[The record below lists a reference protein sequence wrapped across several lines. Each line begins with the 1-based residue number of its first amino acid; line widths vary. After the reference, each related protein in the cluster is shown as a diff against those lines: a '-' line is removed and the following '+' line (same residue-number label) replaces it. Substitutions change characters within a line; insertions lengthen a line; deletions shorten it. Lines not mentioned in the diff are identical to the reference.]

1 MMAYSRDRK
10 AARLLEKMR
19 ALFNLNDPGWGRGGS
34 DKPGADSD
42 RGNTPDDAPQPPP
55 IRPSQPDSRPD
66 EPRRPSRQ
74 GDGRGTPP
82 DLDEL
87 WQDLNGKL
95 GRLLG
100 QGERPRQP
108 PGGGN
113 RGGGGGFPGGIRPPA
128 LSGGLLAAGVA
139 VAVLLWLASG
149 IFIVQEG
156 YQAVVTRFGQFER
169 TVNAGVNYR
178 WPAPIG
184 RHESVQVTQI
194 QSADIG
200 NDRTIKETG
209 LNHYAMLTEDENIV
223 EVRFAVQYRLN
234 DARAWLFETQDPR
247 LAVITA
253 AESAVREVVG
263 KMRMD
268 NVLAGERDQIAPRVR
283 ELMQAILDR
292 YSVGV
297 EVVAIN
303 MQQSGV
309 RPPEQVRDAFDDVLR
324 ADQERERAKNDA
336 EAYANNVIPRAVG
349 EASRVK
355 EEAQAYRE
363 RIIAESRGDSE
374 RFIAVLQEYQKAP
387 RVTRERLYLETMEEV
402 YRNSSKVVVDTSGRN
417 GSSLMYLPLDKLV
430 EQSANKAAGRSQNTA
445 GNAAATATPP
455 QPQATA
461 PATSHPLS
469 QSSSARPGR
478 GDTR

>member
-1 MMAYSRDRK
+1 MTAYQRDRK
-10 AARLLEKMR
+10 AARFSEKMR
-19 ALFNLNDPGWGRGGS
+19 ALFNLNDPGWGRGSDNRPSNGS
-34 DKPGADSD
+34 DDKGPA
-42 RGNTPDDAPQPPP
+42 DDAPKPPP
-55 IRPSQPDSRPD
+55 IRPQHNVDPA
-66 EPRRPSRQ
+66 EPRRPQNRPPA
-74 GDGRGTPP
+74 GNNPP

-87 WQDLNGKL
+87 WKDLNGKISGL
-95 GRLLG
+95 FGGRG
-100 QGERPRQP
+100 NGGGNRQT

-113 RGGGGGFPGGIRPPA
+113 RGGGVRPPSI
-128 LSGGLLAAGVA
+128 SGGVVVAGVA
-139 VAVLLWLASG
+139 VAGLLWLASG

-156 YQAVVTRFGQFER
+156 YQAVVTRFGQYER

-184 RHESVQVTQI
+184 KHESVQVTQI

-247 LAVITA
+247 AAVITA

-268 NVLAGERDQIAPRVR
+268 NVLAGERDQISPRVR
-283 ELMQAILDR
+283 VLMQAILDR
-292 YSVGV
+292 YNVGV

-324 ADQERERAKNDA
+324 ADQERERAKNEA

-349 EASRVK
+349 EASRIK

-363 RIIAESRGDSE
+363 RIIAESTGDTQ
-374 RFIAVLQEYQKAP
+374 RFIAVLDEYRKAP
-387 RVTRERLYLETMEEV
+387 RVTRERMYLETMEEV
-402 YRNSSKVVVDTSGRN
+402 YRNSSKVVVDSSGGN

-430 EQSANKAAGRSQNTA
+430 EQSAASAARRSTE
-445 GNAAATATPP
+445 G
-455 QPQATA
+455 TA
-461 PATSHPLS
+461 PAASNVAPTAPVTITNTTGNSGS
-469 QSSSARPGR
+469 GGIRPGR
-478 GDTR
+478 DAR